1 MCPLVFAQVTRVSTC
16 KLAEP
21 AFVRLLAL
29 VQRTDVGLQLRMR
42 CCCVAT
48 AVTYVRSL
56 AGVCPLV
63 VVFGLIG
70 SKRLVTA
77 LVATS
82 VWAVACVAEKMTRQ
96 LGALL
101 EVFGVCFTTF
111 PLAEAMCAIV
121 NVSGLDV
128 FVEGFGAVK
137 DGETEDTGRMLP
149 AGSD

>member
-1 MCPLVFAQVTRVSTC
+1 MRI
-16 KLAEP
+16 
-21 AFVRLLAL
+21 LAL
-29 VQRTDVGLQLRMR
+29 VQRADVGLQLCMR

-48 AVTYVRSL
+48 AVAYIRSF

-63 VVFGLIG
+63 IVFGLVG

-111 PLAEAMCAIV
+111 PLAEAMCAVV

-137 DGETEDTGRMLP
+137 DSETEDTGRMLP

>member
-1 MCPLVFAQVTRVSTC
+1 MCPLVLAQVTRVSTC

-21 AFVRLLAL
+21 TFVRLLAL
-29 VQRTDVGLQLRMR
+29 VQRTDVGLQLCMR

-48 AVTYVRSL
+48 AVTYIRSL
-56 AGVCPLV
+56 ACVCPLV
-63 VVFGLIG
+63 IVFGLVG
-70 SKRLVTA
+70 CKRLVTA
-77 LVATS
+77 LIATS

-96 LGALL
+96 LRALL
-101 EVFGVCFTTF
+101 EIFGMCFTAF
-111 PLAEAMCAIV
+111 PLAEAVCAVV

-137 DGETEDTGRMLP
+137 DSEAEDTWRMLP